1 MVVQDQKQVL
11 GDEIMKIQALIDV
24 ETNQALKDIL
34 KQEKAECVR
43 KLLALTQTPDPQFP
57 QKNQKQKL
65 SKESSLQ
72 TPTNA
77 PQAQEQQTPK
87 QQVIPQVE
95 NPQLVTPLSQDT
107 EQDQQENT
115 VQALQN
121 VSKNAV
127 LAKDLRIADST
138 RVTLHNDIYKVNL
151 GKLGAWE
158 SNLLFALFNR
168 LKDQGD
174 TCIRFEPHEV
184 KEMIGTPKIDGDNL
198 LRVVRTLWKNIRMA
212 NFWKIMRF
220 VENGEELTK
229 ETNCFL
235 FKHFTIVSD
244 KTPKLRY
251 IEVGINT
258 PYFTH
263 LLNNLSA
270 NFTSLQLKI
279 FMSLRSKYA
288 KALYRLLVRFEDVKK
303 LCMCEVLTYK
313 SDFEGFK
320 EFMGIPKSLSVKDTD
335 TILKPACRELGVPID
350 EGYNPENPDR
360 SLPYET
366 IFYTKIKKGKGNK
379 VVGITFHFMPH
390 PHLDMQKAILK
401 RHTQNRFKDTM
412 AQIQKEEK
420 EKQEKKAREEV
431 RSKRDHYSKQERE
444 TLKSFTG
451 LSGPLFAKDFEYHF
465 KSVKLLMVASF
476 GGDNAKLMGV
486 FKINT
491 TDHTDRSYAER
502 LRSLNQAYLK
512 FIPKGFPDCFIYF
525 FEDHESLLREF
536 VKRAK

>member
-1 MVVQDQKQVL
+1 M
-11 GDEIMKIQALIDV
+11 LI
-24 ETNQALKDIL
+24 ETEADHAFKGIL
-34 KQEKAECVR
+34 RQEKDVCFQ
-43 KLLALTQTPDPQFP
+43 KLLALTPTQNPQTPQE
-57 QKNQKQKL
+57 NQKQKL

-77 PQAQEQQTPK
+77 PQAQEQQTSK

-95 NPQLVTPLSQDT
+95 NPQPVILLNQDT
-107 EQDQQENT
+107 EQKQQVST
-115 VQALQN
+115 AQALRN

-127 LAKDLRIADST
+127 LAKDLRIADPA

-220 VENGEELTK
+220 VENGEELTE

-258 PYFTH
+258 PYFIH

-279 FMSLRSKYA
+279 FISLRSKYA

-303 LCMCEVLTYK
+303 HCMCEVLTYK

-320 EFMGIPKSLSVKDTD
+320 EFMGVSKSMQICMIEERV
-335 TILKPACRELGVPID
+335 LKPACRELGVPID

-390 PHLDMQKAILK
+390 PHLDMQKAIMK

-431 RSKRDHYSKQERE
+431 RSKRDHYNKQE
-444 TLKSFTG
+444 LKILNSFIG
-451 LSGPLFAKDFEYHF
+451 LSGPLFTKDFEYHF

-476 GGDNAKLMGV
+476 GGDNARLMGV

>member
-11 GDEIMKIQALIDV
+11 GNEIMKLQALIDV

-251 IEVGINT
+251 IEVGINA

-263 LLNNLSA
+263 LL
-270 NFTSLQLKI
+270 
-279 FMSLRSKYA
+279 
-288 KALYRLLVRFEDVKK
+288 
-303 LCMCEVLTYK
+303 
-313 SDFEGFK
+313 
-320 EFMGIPKSLSVKDTD
+320 
-335 TILKPACRELGVPID
+335 KP
-350 EGYNPENPDR
+350 
-360 SLPYET
+360 
-366 IFYTKIKKGKGNK
+366 
-379 VVGITFHFMPH
+379 
-390 PHLDMQKAILK
+390 
-401 RHTQNRFKDTM
+401 
-412 AQIQKEEK
+412 
-420 EKQEKKAREEV
+420 
-431 RSKRDHYSKQERE
+431 
-444 TLKSFTG
+444 
-451 LSGPLFAKDFEYHF
+451 
-465 KSVKLLMVASF
+465 
-476 GGDNAKLMGV
+476 
-486 FKINT
+486 
-491 TDHTDRSYAER
+491 
-502 LRSLNQAYLK
+502 
-512 FIPKGFPDCFIYF
+512 
-525 FEDHESLLREF
+525 
-536 VKRAK
+536 